1 MMAGEHT
8 TSFSPMPDPYAHK
21 SRSTLP
27 PFIVLV
33 VLASLCFSAR
43 LSATDVDQIPGDDMA
58 ADRTLKTENTATIPF
73 VTLRNKDVARGTF
86 GGQRGPIH
94 AGTCVVSFSP
104 IRVLEDLADSAPF
117 YIPDEK
123 VETVEINDFSV
134 SDLVSGIETSAK
146 TEGGSTVV
154 YVHGYNIDFDKGCRH
169 SAVLQRSL
177 GLHDRLLL
185 FSWPADGNVF
195 KYTWDEADLVWSVPY
210 MADFL
215 KDLARR
221 TGPGGTD
228 IVAHSLGARGAFQAL
243 TRIAWQNQDTTL
255 FEELVL
261 IAPDIDVDTF
271 RHDLP
276 LLKKIVNRITIYVSE
291 NDKALKLS
299 REVHGYPRL
308 GEAGASLTTFAGV
321 ETIDISLISLQ
332 RISGHVYH
340 LSNKAVIDD
349 LGLLLRA
356 NTPADDRPG
365 LERRKQAGITYWQM
379 MP

>member
-1 MMAGEHT
+1 MAEKEMDST
-8 TSFSPMPDPYAHK
+8 APMFTKYARQ
-21 SRSTLP
+21 SRSLSPPLIVFAVLTALFTATGLP
-27 PFIVLV
+27 
-33 VLASLCFSAR
+33 ASDNDRTPADEMF
-43 LSATDVDQIPGDDMA
+43 
-58 ADRTLKTENTATIPF
+58 ADRTMKEGKTASIPY
-73 VTLRNKDVARGTF
+73 VTLRNRSAENGAF
-86 GGQRGPIH
+86 GGQRGRLH
-94 AGTCVVSFSP
+94 AGTCMASFSP
-104 IRVLEDLADSAPF
+104 IRVLEELADSAPF

-123 VETVEINDFSV
+123 IEIVEINELSV
-134 SDLVSGIETSAK
+134 SDLLNGLEASAK

-154 YVHGYNIDFDKGCRH
+154 YIHGYNIDFTKGCRH
-169 SAVLQRSL
+169 SSILQRSL

-195 KYTWDEADLVWSVPY
+195 KYTWDEADLLWSVPH
-210 MADFL
+210 MADFFE
-215 KDLARR
+215 DLARR
-221 TGPGGTD
+221 TGPGNTD

-243 TRIAWQNQDTTL
+243 TRIAFLNPDQEL
-255 FEELVL
+255 FGELVL

-276 LLKKIVNRITIYVSE
+276 MLQNIVNRVTIYVSE

-308 GEAGASLTTFAGV
+308 GEAGTSLTTFEGV

-349 LGLLLRA
+349 LALLLRA

-365 LERRKQAGITYWQM
+365 MERREQAGITYWQM